1 MATFMGQQMSGRY
14 SEEVD
19 ALRDWYAER
28 LPALGP
34 FTMTQGDYNA
44 GTDRLPHSHS
54 HLPRKAFNEWLTD
67 RQYELSYN
75 QSCQAFFAAANSL
88 KLLTVEPE

>member
-1 MATFMGQQMSGRY
+1 MRGRY

-19 ALRDWYAER
+19 ALKAWYAER

-34 FTMTQGDYNA
+34 FTMSQSDYDA
-44 GTDRLPHSHS
+44 GIDSLPESHTG
-54 HLPRKAFNEWLTD
+54 LAQEAFNEWITN
-67 RQYELSYN
+67 RKYELSYN

-88 KLLTVEPE
+88 KLLTVDQPST